1 LKGPILVHRL
11 LTSLIIITFLH
22 ILSFI
27 DFLAN
32 LNSEKGL
39 RAINEQEEVQH
50 FSRVRQSDRDECVLV
65 SVRILHHF

>member
-32 LNSEKGL
+32 LNSEKGS
-39 RAINEQEEVQH
+39 RAINEQKEEEG
-50 FSRVRQSDRDECVLV
+50 SCTLPVLKGER
-65 SVRILHHF
+65 SCDCDTL